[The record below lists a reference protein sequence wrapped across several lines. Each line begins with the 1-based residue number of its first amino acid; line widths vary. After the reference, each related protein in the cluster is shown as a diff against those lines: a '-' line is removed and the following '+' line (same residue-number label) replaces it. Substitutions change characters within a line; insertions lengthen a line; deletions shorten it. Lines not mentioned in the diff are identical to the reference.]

1 MRTALSA
8 LISTAALFAPS
19 VVQAQLQA
27 EPPAAELVEVTYHCE
42 RGVSLPAVYVNDGA
56 GHVVALIEGQLLV
69 LPRAISASGAR
80 YRAAEQP
87 GYELWSKG
95 DSATLSWGS
104 DADSTILLRD
114 CLAADAADAVISGSE
129 E

>member
-1 MRTALSA
+1 MRAALSA
-8 LISTAALFAPS
+8 LISTAFLFAPS
-19 VVQAQLQA
+19 LVQAQL
-27 EPPAAELVEVTYHCE
+27 PAAELVEVTYHCE
-42 RGVSLPAVYVNDGA
+42 RGVSLPAVYVNDGE
-56 GHVVALIEGQLLV
+56 GHVVALIEGRLLV

-80 YRAAEQP
+80 YRETEEP

-114 CLAADAADAVISGSE
+114 CLAGDSGGE